1 MADDVAH
8 DGDRL
13 ARITAALGRDE
24 EAVMEAFDANF
35 GHVKNS
41 QYWSG
46 VLTKGLPN
54 RPRFG

>member
-13 ARITAALGRDE
+13 ARIAGVLGRDE
-24 EAVMEAFDANF
+24 EAVVDAFDADF

-46 VLTKGLPN
+46 VLTRGLPD
-54 RPRFG
+54 RPHLG